1 MQKQLQ
7 INARFTR
14 VIRDGKEI
22 STMKI
27 NKQAALNSFQEY
39 VSHYDIAMH
48 MIRLKVEHTYR
59 VAELC
64 EQIAYSLGLHQ
75 EDVDL
80 AWLIGLLHDIG
91 RFEQQK
97 NYGTFNDAISIDHA
111 RYGAEILFPDKKAQ
125 QNTIDTSA
133 SKMSG
138 ANIRNFIE
146 DSAEDDIIYT
156 AIYYHSAYR
165 VPENLDDR
173 TTMFCHILRD
183 ADKID
188 ILKVNVEFP
197 LEEIYNVSTE
207 DLYKCEV
214 TPEVLDSFDE
224 EHAVLRALKK
234 TPVDNVVGHISLVY
248 ELVYPIS
255 LKIMM
260 EQGYLEKLMSFKS
273 WNAKTEQQFVHI
285 REKMQRYCN
294 GVIS

>member
-1 MQKQLQ
+1 
-7 INARFTR
+7 
-14 VIRDGKEI
+14 
-22 STMKI
+22 MKI
-27 NKQAALNSFQEY
+27 NKQAALSSFQEY
-39 VSHYDIAMH
+39 VGHYDISMD

-111 RYGAEILFPDKKAQ
+111 RYGAEILFPDKSQ
-125 QNTIDTSA
+125 QQDMRDTSV
-133 SKMSG
+133 SGMSG
-138 ANIRNFIE
+138 ADIRRFTE

-156 AIYYHSAYR
+156 SIYYHSAYR
-165 VPENLDDR
+165 VPEDLDDR
-173 TTMFCHILRD
+173 TAMFCHILRD

-207 DLYKCEV
+207 EMYQCEV
-214 TPEVLDSFDE
+214 TQEVLDSFDE
-224 EHAVLRALKK
+224 EHAVLRTLKK
-234 TPVDNVVGHISLVY
+234 TAVDNVVGHISLVY
-248 ELVYPIS
+248 ELVYPMS

-273 WNAKTEQQFVHI
+273 WNAKTELQFVHI
-285 REKMQRYCN
+285 REKMQGYCERAIN
-294 GVIS
+294 GLKV